1 MSVVNT
7 QSKLIGIQSAQV
19 GLDVFASNKSTI
31 SQPIPGTADSVS
43 PQLPP
48 EGQAAAIGN
57 STSSSGAGHSA
68 SAASPSEKA
77 LEAQYQQA
85 NAALDAILKKLE
97 PTPKTLDFSV
107 NRKLNQIVIRVID
120 TRTNKV
126 ISEIPSEAVL
136 KMQEHLQSLDA
147 KKIPV
152 GSLLSE
158 QA

>member
-48 EGQAAAIGN
+48 EGQVAAIGG
-57 STSSSGAGHSA
+57 STSSDAGHSA
-68 SAASPSEKA
+68 SAASSSEKA

>member
-7 QSKLIGIQSAQV
+7 QSNLVSIQSTQR
-19 GLDVFASNKSTI
+19 GLDAFVSHESAN
-31 SQPIPGTADSVS
+31 SQPILGMADPVS

-48 EGQAAAIGN
+48 EGQVAATGG
-57 STSSSGAGHSA
+57 SMSSGAGQSA
-68 SAASPSEKA
+68 SAASPSDKA
-77 LEAQYQQA
+77 LEAQQKKV
-85 NAALDAILKKLE
+85 NAALDAILKKLD

-126 ISEIPSEAVL
+126 VSEIPSEAVL

-152 GSLLSE
+152 GFLLSE